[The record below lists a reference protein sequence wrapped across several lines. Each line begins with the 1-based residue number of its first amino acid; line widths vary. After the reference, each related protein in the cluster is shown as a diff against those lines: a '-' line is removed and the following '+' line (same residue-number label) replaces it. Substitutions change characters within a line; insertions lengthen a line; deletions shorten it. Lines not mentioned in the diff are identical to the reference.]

1 MIEGRPS
8 SGTTLIELLFTLG
21 LLAVLA
27 GLAYSPLR
35 RGMDQ
40 LAVRSARDALAAG
53 GARARAAAI
62 SRGGAAL
69 VVDVAGARFW
79 IETADGGAVAP
90 PVDLGRLYG
99 VRLEVAGAA
108 DSPVRLAFDGRGLGR
123 VANRTF
129 SVRRGSA
136 IAGLTLSTYGR
147 PRAW

>member
-1 MIEGRPS
+1 MIKGRPS
-8 SGTTLIELLFTLG
+8 PGTTLIELLFTLG

-27 GLAYSPLR
+27 ALAYSPLR

-53 GARARAAAI
+53 VARARAAAI
-62 SRGGAAL
+62 LRGGAAL

-79 IETADGGAVAP
+79 IEAADGDAVAP

-108 DSPVRLAFDGRGLGR
+108 ESPVRLGFDGRGLGR
-123 VANRTF
+123 LANRTF

-136 IAGLTLSTYGR
+136 VAGLTLSTYGR
-147 PRAW
+147 PRPW